1 MYRRFQCPFA
11 VDTLPIGLSLIF
23 TGTSLSPI
31 SMIPWKCVCR
41 NGGGV
46 SYYAD
51 RRCLSTMVQKQPFT
65 QMFLK
70 IGVLKSFTMF
80 TVKHLCQSLFLIKL
94 QTRSLKSCNFIKKRL
109 QHRCFPVKN
118 HDDIWS
124 LLPCFD
130 MSIAFWMNGFQ
141 NCCCYLPFLIFGYNF
156 VVFFRFVFILFLWL
170 FWFPFQ
176 YLMVCFELLVIISI
190 AKNYTED

>member
-11 VDTLPIGLSLIF
+11 VDTLPIGLSFIF

-41 NGGGV
+41 KGGV

-51 RRCLSTMVQKQPFT
+51 RCCLSTSVQKQPFT

-94 QTRSLKSCNFIKKRL
+94 QARSLKSCNSLKRG
-109 QHRCFPVKN
+109 
-118 HDDIWS
+118 S
-124 LLPCFD
+124 
-130 MSIAFWMNGFQ
+130 STGAFLWKIMMIYEA
-141 NCCCYLPFLIFGYNF
+141 CYLVLTCLLHYEWMIF
-156 VVFFRFVFILFLWL
+156 
-170 FWFPFQ
+170 
-176 YLMVCFELLVIISI
+176 
-190 AKNYTED
+190 